1 MLIMLVAVNFNTV
14 LDRDRK
20 LATRVLFLVISIAAA
35 GGSCS
40 LTRTTSRRST
50 TPSAIRRGTNACARW
65 RRACARSMASADA
78 ASGWEAFD
86 TAEETLEEAFNR
98 ADQAMYQEKNARHAA
113 RQPSEH

>member
-14 LDRDRK
+14 LDRERK

-50 TPSAIRRGTNACARW
+50 TPSAIRRGDKCLCTVAQGLREVYGISG
-65 RRACARSMASADA
+65 RSFRL
-78 ASGWEAFD
+78 GG
-86 TAEETLEEAFNR
+86 L
-98 ADQAMYQEKNARHAA
+98 
-113 RQPSEH
+113 

>member
-14 LDRDRK
+14 LDRERK

-65 RRACARSMASADA
+65 RRACARSMASA
-78 ASGWEAFD
+78 EAFD